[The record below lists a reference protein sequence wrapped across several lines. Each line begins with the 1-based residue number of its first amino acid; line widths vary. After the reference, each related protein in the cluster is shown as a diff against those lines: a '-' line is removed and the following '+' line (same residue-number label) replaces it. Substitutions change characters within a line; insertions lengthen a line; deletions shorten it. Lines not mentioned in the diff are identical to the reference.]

1 MKKFTDIKYK
11 RINIEKVQKELSALT
26 EAFKSAETFKDQ
38 DAAFKKFNKYV
49 DDLQTNMTVASI
61 RYSIDTSSKANQKN
75 QAELDE
81 YSPLISV
88 EFNKFNK
95 ALVSAKFRKEL
106 EAKYGDHLF
115 KMTETSLEAFDEKI
129 VPELQEQNK
138 LCSEYSALLASAKIE
153 FRGEVYNLSQLGKF
167 TTSLDRD
174 TRREA
179 SLLQAKFF
187 EENSEKIGEIYDKLV
202 HLRTKMAEKLGYKN
216 FIELGYK
223 NMQRTDYTSVDV
235 EAYRKQIFE
244 DWVPFTQKLFAGQK
258 KRVGV
263 KNPQWYDY
271 NISFKSGNPLPKGT
285 TEEKVEKA
293 QEMYDELSKET
304 SDFFHF
310 LRDYDLMDLDAKPG
324 KAGGGYMTYLPKYKA
339 PFIFSNFNG
348 TSGDVDVLTHEFGH
362 AFQGY
367 MARNIS
373 VPDYHMPTM
382 EACEIHSMSMELITY
397 PWMANFFG
405 EEEDKYR
412 YAHLE
417 DAIDFLPYGA
427 TVDEFQHWVYENPNV
442 THQERCAKWR
452 EIEKKYLPHKKYD
465 EAPVFENG
473 GWWMRQHH
481 IVESPFYYIDYTLA
495 QVCAFQFFIE
505 NEKNHD
511 KAWKKYVKFCKLG
524 GKYGFV
530 ELLAKGHLN
539 NPFKAGTIKKLVK
552 PLSKYLKGID
562 VSKY

>member
-1 MKKFTDIKYK
+1 MKKFTEIKYK
-11 RINIEKVQKELSALT
+11 KINLEKTQNELRALT
-26 EAFKSAETFKDQ
+26 KEFKDAESFKEQ
-38 DAAFKKFNKYV
+38 DAAFKKINKYI
-49 DDLQTNMTVASI
+49 DNLQTNMTVGEV
-61 RYSIDTSSKANQKN
+61 RYTIDTTNKTNIKN
-75 QAELDE
+75 QEELDNI
-81 YSPLISV
+81 SPLLSV

-95 ALVSAKFRKEL
+95 ELVNAKFRKEL
-106 EAKYGDHLF
+106 EAKYGEHLF
-115 KMTETSLEAFDEKI
+115 KMTETALEAFDEKI

-179 SLLQAKFF
+179 SLAQAKFF
-187 EENSEKIGEIYDKLV
+187 EENSAKIGEIYDKLV
-202 HLRTKMAEKLGYKN
+202 HLRDTMAKKLGYKN
-216 FIELGYK
+216 FVELGYK
-223 NMQRTDYTSVDV
+223 RMTRTDYTAKEVA
-235 EAYRKQIFE
+235 AYREQIFN
-244 DWVPFTQKLFAGQK
+244 DWVPFTQKLFAAQK
-258 KRVGV
+258 KRVGI
-263 KNPQWYDY
+263 KNPEWYDY
-271 NISFKSGNPLPKGT
+271 NVSFKTGNPLPKGT
-285 TEEKVEKA
+285 TEEKVAKA
-293 QEMYDELSKET
+293 QEMYDELSEET
-304 SDFFHF
+304 SKFFHF
-310 LRDYDLMDLDAKPG
+310 MRDYELLDLDAKPG

-367 MARNIS
+367 ESRNIS
-373 VPDYHMPTM
+373 VPDYRSPTM

-397 PWMANFFG
+397 PWMDKFFG

-417 DAIDFLPYGA
+417 DAITFLPYGV
-427 TVDEFQHWVYENPNV
+427 TVDEFQHWVYENV
-442 THQERCAKWR
+442 DATHEERCAKWR

-495 QVCAFQFFIE
+495 QVVAFQFFIE
-505 NEKNHD
+505 NEKNHE

-539 NPFKAGTIKKLVK
+539 NPFKDGSIKKLVK

-562 VSKY
+562 ISKY